1 MLPGL
6 LVVLLL
12 YFAEASAA
20 PGAAALP
27 FLIDV
32 AILWNLLLFPLAEKE
47 PKTKYEINQ
56 TNEWKKHHSVCQL
69 YSMLT
74 LKDFS
79 VNMDF

>member
-12 YFAEASAA
+12 CFAEASAA

-32 AILWNLLLFPLAEKE
+32 AILWNLLLFPLAEKK

-69 YSMLT
+69 
-74 LKDFS
+74 
-79 VNMDF
+79 